1 LDDPK
6 LPITDHLS
14 ELRSRLIKSLLAIA
28 AGFALSYGFSEKIF
42 RFLIKPLVN
51 AMPPGSHLIYTAL
64 PEAFVTYLKVSFFA
78 GLILAAPVIFYQIW
92 KFVMPGLYEKERRY
106 VIPFVLMATFF
117 FLLGASFAFFVV
129 FPFGFKFLLGYAS
142 GDIYAMPKLNE
153 YLSFTVTLLIAFGAI
168 FELPVII
175 FFLAKIGI
183 VSPQFLRKQRRYA
196 ILAIAIVAA
205 VLTPPDP
212 VSMMLMMVPLLVL
225 YEFSVGVA
233 SFVWKPRS
241 AASTGEKAG
250 NQ

>member
-14 ELRSRLIKSLLAIA
+14 ELRSRLIKSLLAVA
-28 AGFALSYGFSEKIF
+28 AGFAVSYGFSEQIF
-42 RFLIKPLVN
+42 RFLIKPLVK
-51 AMPPGSHLIYTAL
+51 AMPPGSHMIYTAL
-64 PEAFVTYLKVSFFA
+64 PEAFVTYLKVSFFT
-78 GLILAAPVIFYQIW
+78 GTMIAAPVIFYQLW
-92 KFVMPGLYEKERRY
+92 KFIMPGLYDKERRY
-106 VIPFVLMATFF
+106 VMPFVLMATFF

-153 YLSFTVTLLIAFGAI
+153 YLSFTVTLLLAFGAI

-196 ILAIAIVAA
+196 LLVIAIVAA

-212 VSMMLMMVPLLVL
+212 ISMMLMMVPLLVL
-225 YEFSVGVA
+225 YEFSIWVA
-233 SFVWKPRS
+233 YLVWKPKN
-241 AASTGEKAG
+241 AEPQQEVKD
-250 NQ
+250 Q

>member
-1 LDDPK
+1 MDDPK

-14 ELRSRLIKSLLAIA
+14 ELRSRLIKSLLAVA
-28 AGFALSYGFSEKIF
+28 AGFAVSYGFSEQIF
-42 RFLIKPLVN
+42 RFLIKPLVK
-51 AMPPGSHLIYTAL
+51 AMPPGSHMIYTAL
-64 PEAFVTYLKVSFFA
+64 PEAFVTYLKVSFFT
-78 GLILAAPVIFYQIW
+78 GTMIAAPVIFYQLW
-92 KFVMPGLYEKERRY
+92 KFIMPGLYDKERRY
-106 VIPFVLMATFF
+106 VMPFVLMATFF

-153 YLSFTVTLLIAFGAI
+153 YLSFTVTLLLAFGAI

-196 ILAIAIVAA
+196 LLVIAIVAA

-212 VSMMLMMVPLLVL
+212 ISMMLMMVPLLVL
-225 YEFSVGVA
+225 YEFSIWVA
-233 SFVWKPRS
+233 LLVWKPKN
-241 AASTGEKAG
+241 AEPQQEVKD
-250 NQ
+250 Q